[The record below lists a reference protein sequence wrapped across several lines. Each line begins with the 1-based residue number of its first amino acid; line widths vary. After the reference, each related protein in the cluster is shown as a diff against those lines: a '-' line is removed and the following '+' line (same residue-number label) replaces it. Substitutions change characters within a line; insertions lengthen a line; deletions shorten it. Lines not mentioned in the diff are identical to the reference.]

1 MCRNYL
7 FPTGQ
12 FLEPQSELQMFLL
25 FDSFPSEPINE
36 SSPSG
41 LVSFFRNLKLFD
53 PSVFV
58 ADHVSML
65 PLNRVKKKFC
75 WKRFCAALC
84 GRAWCGSSTK
94 HYYIASPH
102 QRLSALSIDPLI
114 TSFFHFNSFLG
125 EIWNCLQ
132 CLHITHW
139 DSDAAILKVVQMRES
154 PNIGIL
160 SDVQTPVWLK
170 GYCSISVK
178 VVNYIFL
185 WNENETTGH
194 PPLHFVKWIIE
205 RLRVNGPLI
214 REERLLSF
222 PPSQAS

>member
-1 MCRNYL
+1 
-7 FPTGQ
+7 
-12 FLEPQSELQMFLL
+12 
-25 FDSFPSEPINE
+25 
-36 SSPSG
+36 
-41 LVSFFRNLKLFD
+41 
-53 PSVFV
+53 
-58 ADHVSML
+58 ML

-84 GRAWCGSSTK
+84 AAPL
-94 HYYIASPH
+94 YIASPH

-125 EIWNCLQ
+125 EIWNC
-132 CLHITHW
+132 THW
-139 DSDAAILKVVQMRES
+139 DSDAAILKVVQMRWE
-154 PNIGIL
+154 
-160 SDVQTPVWLK
+160 LK
-170 GYCSISVK
+170 YWFSFSRANSCLTKRLLQYFCKSCQLH
-178 VVNYIFL
+178 FL